1 MSRRRRNETDEQRA
15 RRELIRDFLT
25 AANIRNMDDIQEL
38 FKEAL
43 AGFMETYDPTSGQLN
58 WMHKVISNF
67 KAMLAGTYH
76 GNEKIHTAL
85 YAAEYCYKFNRRKL
99 GNSAYL
105 RLLAALVQ

>member
-1 MSRRRRNETDEQRA
+1 MQRFCCYADEVFGGDLQ
-15 RRELIRDFLT
+15 DS
-25 AANIRNMDDIQEL
+25 
-38 FKEAL
+38 L
-43 AGFMETYDPTSGQLN
+43 AQKYFHVFETYDPTSGQLN

-67 KAMLAGTYH
+67 KAMIMGTYH

>member
-1 MSRRRRNETDEQRA
+1 MGRFA
-15 RRELIRDFLT
+15 RD
-25 AANIRNMDDIQEL
+25 NIRAGSKIESDNARSY
-38 FKEAL
+38 KKPL
-43 AGFMETYDPTSGQLN
+43 AQKYFHVFETYDPTSGQLN

-67 KAMLAGTYH
+67 KAMIMGTYH